1 METIGIHCNCCWKE
15 IIENDRC
22 IITSCSHIFCDN
34 CASNKLCTD
43 DRICPICDNSLVS
56 KDSLFGTTIDSSF
69 EKNILL
75 FGLSPKKILSMAEK
89 AIEFFN
95 YQTSVY
101 LQSYIYQAQQSMN
114 QFEQLKKSN
123 EQLLFKIESL
133 EKQLKIQK
141 DDGENDKR
149 EIVELTEKL
158 AEKTRQKRKLEELYL
173 SLKENMNGSNYGIKI
188 ENNNNNNTGN
198 NNNNNNNNNNY
209 NNINNGNIGN
219 ISNNSIN
226 ESGNISINNLINKNN
241 NQNNNNSNTIKAP
254 TYGFKLNQSGY
265 LSRNS
270 PTQNR
275 QINGI
280 NNMKSNYRSPSFC
293 SSPITVKHSGVQPQ
307 QTQPPTQQPPLQQKS
322 QKFIQQ
328 NENMAPPKNITSFLS
343 TPKKPFSSDKFSFV
357 HKSTPSKKGIN

>member
-1 METIGIHCNCCWKE
+1 MESIGIHCNSCWKE

-22 IITSCSHIFCDN
+22 IITSCSHIFCDL

-43 DRICPICDNSLVS
+43 DRLCPICDNSLVS
-56 KDSLFGTTIDSSF
+56 KDSLFGTTIDSSI

-75 FGLSPKKILSMAEK
+75 FGLSPKKILLMAEK

-123 EQLLFKIESL
+123 EELIFKIESL
-133 EKQLKIQK
+133 EKQLKLQK

-173 SLKENMNGSNYGIKI
+173 SLKENMNNLNNNIKNND
-188 ENNNNNNTGN
+188 NNNNNLN
-198 NNNNNNNNNNY
+198 NNNNNNNL
-209 NNINNGNIGN
+209 
-219 ISNNSIN
+219 NNSIIEN
-226 ESGNISINNLINKNN
+226 SNISINNLITNKNNIN
-241 NQNNNNSNTIKAP
+241 NQNNNTNNNNNINNNNNNNIIIPP

-280 NNMKSNYRSPSFC
+280 KNIKSNYRSPSFC
-293 SSPITVKHSGVQPQ
+293 SSPITVKHSGVQQQQQPQ
-307 QTQPPTQQPPLQQKS
+307 QPLQQ
-322 QKFIQQ
+322 QKPQKIIQQ
-328 NENMAPPKNITSFLS
+328 NEIMAPPKNLSTSFLS
-343 TPKKPFSSDKFSFV
+343 TPKKPISND
-357 HKSTPSKKGIN
+357 IID